1 MYSFAST
8 RNKEWLE
15 ENMKVKAAKFSIF
28 IFTIM
33 ALVSLACSVDLYG
46 TPTSAPP
53 TVEPSALPKQTAVA
67 IEPTASPQ
75 QFYTE
80 EFDTEDNNWEYLLV
94 NGSDKQIL
102 KAGADSISMRTV
114 GGLLV
119 FDLQNKG
126 TTAYATY
133 EPFTYTDVRL
143 DLKMDNRG
151 TNNNTV
157 SLICRKSDAGWYQF
171 DIASNGLYEI
181 FFANAVD
188 NTVEYSRIADGG
200 SNKIKTGW
208 AENMYGIVC
217 QGNTL
222 VLNINGAE
230 ARRLDDK
237 KYLLP
242 EGKVGMS
249 VSSVKDAPVIVDFYW
264 ATIGQP

>member
-1 MYSFAST
+1 
-8 RNKEWLE
+8 
-15 ENMKVKAAKFSIF
+15 MKVKATNFWIF
-28 IFTIM
+28 LFMVIV
-33 ALVSLACSVDLYG
+33 LVSLACSVDLYG
-46 TPTSAPP
+46 TPTPAPP
-53 TVEPSALPKQTAVA
+53 TVEPSALPEQTAVI
-67 IEPTASPQ
+67 IEPTASAQ

-80 EFDTEDNNWEYLLV
+80 EFDTEDNNWDYLME
-94 NGSDKQIL
+94 NG
-102 KAGADSISMRTV
+102 GANSMRTV

-143 DLKMDNRG
+143 DVKMDNRG

-181 FFANAVD
+181 FFAKAVD
-188 NTVEYSRIADGG
+188 NAVEYSRIADGG

-208 AENMYGIVC
+208 AENEYGIVC
-217 QGNTL
+217 QGSTL

-230 ARRLDDK
+230 ARRLEDK

-242 EGKVGMS
+242 EGKIGMS

-264 ATIGQP
+264 AAISQP